1 MKEYVLNKTPLR
13 TTSNFKI
20 NDIKLELNIP
30 DDYSF
35 HNFEIEGETDKLIL
49 EENKNGRGLTSKI
62 GLDFNNSYDI
72 NITVPK
78 GTIIKNPIY
87 LTYFFKEND
96 NLIDN
101 IKIIYEEYSEA
112 NFIIKYESLDNSINF
127 HHLKEEV
134 EARPNSTGKITV
146 LNLLNDKSNNFFS
159 TEVKEYENSS
169 IKHNV
174 IDLGGNTSIINL
186 YGELLEY
193 KAKHTLNSIYF
204 GKEDKIIDINY
215 HVKNIGKST
224 ENYINVE
231 GAIDDYVKKSFKGT
245 IDFIEG
251 SSSSIGE
258 ENENCILLSDTCISR
273 SLPMLL
279 CHEESV
285 EGAHGVSSGKIDS
298 SKLFYL
304 MTRGFTKTEA
314 EKILITANFNKI
326 INEIESKKIEE
337 ELLEIVNKLF

>member
-1 MKEYVLNKTPLR
+1 MEKYILNKTPLR

-20 NDIKLELNIP
+20 NDIKLELELP
-30 DDYSF
+30 KKYLF
-35 HNFEIEGETDKLIL
+35 HSFEIE
-49 EENKNGRGLTSKI
+49 ENNNLNIEINENGKGFTSKI
-62 GLDFNNSYDI
+62 GLEFNSSYDI

-87 LTYFFKEND
+87 LTYDFAEDD
-96 NLIDN
+96 NLIDH
-101 IKIIYEEYSEA
+101 IKIVYEENSEA
-112 NFIIKYESLDNSINF
+112 NFIIKYESLSNSSNF

-134 EARPNSTGKITV
+134 IGKPNSIGKITI
-146 LNLLNDKSNNFFS
+146 LNLLNDSSKNFFS
-159 TEVKEYENSS
+159 TEVKEYENSN
-169 IKHNV
+169 IKHNI

-193 KAKHTLNSIYF
+193 RAKHSLNSIYF
-204 GKEDKIIDINY
+204 GKNDKIIDINY

-231 GAIDDYVKKSFKGT
+231 GAIDDFVKKSFKGT

-285 EGAHGVSSGKIDS
+285 EGAHGVSSGKIDL

-304 MTRGFTKTEA
+304 MTRGFSKLEA
-314 EKILITANFNKI
+314 EKIFITANFNKI
-326 INEIESKKIEE
+326 ISEIESEKIRE